1 MAYNEQLADRIREII
16 AARENQVDEK
26 QMFGGLCFMVNDK
39 MCVTTRED
47 HIMVRL
53 GPEDYEVEVLGEG
66 CSPMVHGGREMKGFI
81 FVSADTLGSTE
92 ALKRWVDLAL
102 DFNATLD
109 EEPEEDVV
117 TVVVIDEEP
126 EAEVAPA
133 KAPAKKASKKAGK
146 KAAAPAKKEAKA
158 PAKKAAKKVVK
169 KATKAP
175 AKKAAKKAVKKAVK
189 KAAKGPAK
197 KAAKKA
203 VKKAAAPVRKTA
215 KKAAAPVRK
224 TAKKAPA
231 RKAAKKGGRRK

>member
-109 EEPEEDVV
+109 EEEEVV

-126 EAEVAPA
+126 EAEVAPV
-133 KAPAKKASKKAGK
+133 K

-158 PAKKAAKKVVK
+158 PAKKAVKKTAKAPAKKAAKKVAKKAVK

-175 AKKAAKKAVKKAVK
+175 AKKVAKKAVKKAVK

-203 VKKAAAPVRKTA
+203 VKKAA

-224 TAKKAPA
+224 TAKKAPV